1 MNDISVRPAGDHGA
15 LVELPDNAAAVRLA
29 RVLRD
34 ERRELVDVVVGH
46 RTVLV
51 TWPSGT
57 AIPELATLLERA
69 LSPGP
74 DPEGRQIEIPVSYE
88 GPDVPDVARLTG
100 LSPEEVVARHTAA
113 EHVVAFLGFL
123 PGFAYLVGGDELLH
137 VPRLDEPR
145 TQVPAGSVAIAGP
158 YSGVYPRASP
168 GGWRLLGSTSTP
180 MFDAARESPALLAP
194 GDRVRFIAT

>member
-34 ERRELVDVVVGH
+34 EQHELVDVVVGH

-51 TWPSGT
+51 TWPGGT
-57 AIPELATLLERA
+57 AIPELAPLLERA

-74 DPEGRQIEIPVSYE
+74 DPEVRQIEIPVSYE

>member
-29 RVLRD
+29 RVLRN

-51 TWPSGT
+51 TWPGGT
-57 AIPELATLLERA
+57 AIPELPTLLERA

-88 GPDVPDVARLTG
+88 GPDVLDVARLTG

>member
-51 TWPSGT
+51 TWPGGT
-57 AIPELATLLERA
+57 AIPELAPLLERA
-69 LSPGP
+69 LLPGP

-100 LSPEEVVARHTAA
+100 LSPEEVVARHAAA

-168 GGWRLLGSTSTP
+168 GGWRLLGSTPTP